1 MVVRL
6 QEEPFDLG
14 DEVARLTLGRADVGA
29 VASFTGLCRDRA
41 DSGERLVSLTLEHYP
56 GMTEEELGRIE
67 QEARERFG
75 LADSL
80 VVHRHGRI
88 LPGEP
93 IVLVITV
100 AAHRRAAF
108 EAVEFVMDYLK
119 TSAPFWKQEETAAGA
134 SWVASKAS
142 DDEAA
147 ARWSKG

>member
-1 MVVRL
+1 MAVRI

-41 DSGERLVSLTLEHYP
+41 DSGERLISLTLEHYP